1 MKTLHVKKGDKVIVI
16 SGKDKGVKGEIVEVS
31 VEERKVI
38 VSNANKVKK
47 HVKPRRQG
55 ETGGIVEVEGAMY
68 ADKVALYC
76 TNSECKNYNKGTRSK
91 IVVAEDGTKTRVC
104 AKCGAAL

>member
-1 MKTLHVKKGDKVIVI
+1 MRTLQVKKGDKVIVI

-76 TNSECKNYNKGTRSK
+76 DACGKGVRSK
-91 IVVAEDGTKTRVC
+91 IVTAEDGTKTRVC